1 MTIKFGIME
10 IISYHCIMFNEE
22 ERDIQ
27 IAIGFLKADIIR
39 FKNEGNQRM
48 VQMCQQMLDQYYEEL
63 REIKLS
69 KLN

>member
-1 MTIKFGIME
+1 MLDE
-10 IISYHCIMFNEE
+10 Q
-22 ERDIQ
+22 ERDIK
-27 IAIGFLKADIIR
+27 IAIGFLKADILR
-39 FKNEGNQRM
+39 FKDEGNQRM